1 LCTTFGAFDIDLP
14 RTSLE
19 QSQYGTKSIMKMLKR
34 RFNLFKQWSS
44 SSKSCGMVVEVSNGD
59 IKFIHASTSNGVIIS
74 SIKENITV
82 KELRKSTACCKAIQF
97 FKRYQTFSY

>member
-1 LCTTFGAFDIDLP
+1 
-14 RTSLE
+14 
-19 QSQYGTKSIMKMLKR
+19 
-34 RFNLFKQWSS
+34 
-44 SSKSCGMVVEVSNGD
+44 MVVEVSNGD

>member
-1 LCTTFGAFDIDLP
+1 VYYFDIIDLP

-34 RFNLFKQWSS
+34 RFNLFKTNGQVNHV
-44 SSKSCGMVVEVSNGD
+44 GMVVEVSNGD

>member
-1 LCTTFGAFDIDLP
+1 
-14 RTSLE
+14 
-19 QSQYGTKSIMKMLKR
+19 MMLKR
-34 RFNLFKQWSS
+34 RFNLFKTNGRRQVNHV
-44 SSKSCGMVVEVSNGD
+44 GMVVEVSNGD

-82 KELRKSTACCKAIQF
+82 KELRKSTACCKSDSI